1 MGSDDIRS
9 AVELLGSIPAAALHG
24 DELICSNG
32 AFDDIEKK
40 LGRDKLY
47 EVIKTGGPTVFGKHV
62 YYADLS
68 DKDGYVIAVIT
79 KRLIAE
85 DSLNSAKI
93 MHDISHTIRSSVTA
107 VSSALDDIYN
117 KGKAYSCIPPT
128 VISDFE
134 SANRVL
140 SSLYGK
146 ILMYDDLELYET
158 ESDIYTVS
166 ADLHKFF
173 RDSIR
178 DMRKIINNHHIR
190 LSLYGDEDSYAVI
203 RPDTLRILFAASVR
217 EILLMDYKPE
227 YVDVHVFHNDTETGF
242 TVTGGTFEGKRSSV
256 KPPASC
262 KSGLIPQSEL
272 IGALTDSF
280 CEKLGGR
287 YYMVRD
293 DLMYHMGMTFPRS
306 AEPPKTGRENAVKY
320 KNNIYSGTCTFSYER
335 SILADAVKS
344 GKYSEDDG

>member
-1 MGSDDIRS
+1 MSGDDIRS
-9 AVELLGSIPAAALHG
+9 AVELLGSIPAAALRG

-32 AFDDIEKK
+32 AFDETEKK
-40 LGRDKLY
+40 LGRDKLS
-47 EVIKTGGPTVFGKHV
+47 EIIKTGGPAAVGKHV
-62 YYADLS
+62 YYAELS
-68 DKDGYVIAVIT
+68 HKDGYVIAVIT
-79 KRLIAE
+79 KRLIME
-85 DSLNSAKI
+85 DSLNFARI
-93 MHDISHTIRSSVTA
+93 MSDLSHMIRSSVTS

-117 KGKAYSCIPPT
+117 KGSAYGCIPPS

-134 SANRVL
+134 SANRTL
-140 SSLYGK
+140 SALYGK
-146 ILMYDDLELYET
+146 ILMYDDLKLYET
-158 ESDIYTVS
+158 ESELYTVS
-166 ADLHKFF
+166 ADLHRFF

-242 TVTGGTFEGKRSSV
+242 TVTGGTFEGKRS
-256 KPPASC
+256 PARAPVSYGR
-262 KSGLIPQSEL
+262 GLVPQSAL

-287 YYMVRD
+287 YYIVRD
-293 DLMYHMGMTFPRS
+293 ELMYHMGMTFPRS
-306 AEPPKTGRENAVKY
+306 AEPPKTERENAVKY
-320 KNNIYSGTCTFSYER
+320 KNSIYSGTGTFSYER

-344 GKYSEDDG
+344 GKYSEDDI